1 MTKAEFEKLA
11 GSKISQE
18 QFDQIET
25 VYMWHPAISGIDD
38 KTQIVQLWRLG
49 VIPDLLNKAY
59 IMHNR
64 QPEQEENAVH
74 NYAVTYLN
82 LDTGIVGVATFT
94 DPDTRE
100 ALRSFRACYR
110 HAAYQII
117 SVAEY

>member
-1 MTKAEFEKLA
+1 MTKTEFEKLA

-64 QPEQEENAVH
+64 EPEQEENAVR

-110 HAAYQII
+110 HAVYQII
-117 SVAEY
+117 SVSEY